1 MCLCQMNCPFTY
13 SRVLTDK
20 ACHRYQFAGA
30 LIIFSYILNPDSGTP
45 QCSELII
52 INGKC
57 LEIKGQS
64 VPAHFTPP
72 TIIKMG
78 YYLSSIPK
86 HQIIFEIRK
95 SVPTFCK
102 SLITRPGLQ
111 ISPPRAAIPCSL
123 ASQRHLCTQIR
134 RELGSPGLHS

>member
-30 LIIFSYILNPDSGTP
+30 LILFSYILNPDSGTP
-45 QCSELII
+45 QCSEANGNLPGNKKVSLSQLTSRRRQLLKWVII
-52 INGKC
+52 
-57 LEIKGQS
+57 
-64 VPAHFTPP
+64 
-72 TIIKMG
+72 
-78 YYLSSIPK
+78 LSSIPK
-86 HQIIFEIRK
+86 HQIIFENRN

-102 SLITRPGLQ
+102 SLIAGPGLQ

-123 ASQRHLCTQIR
+123 ASQRHLCNQIS
-134 RELGSPGLHS
+134 LGTG